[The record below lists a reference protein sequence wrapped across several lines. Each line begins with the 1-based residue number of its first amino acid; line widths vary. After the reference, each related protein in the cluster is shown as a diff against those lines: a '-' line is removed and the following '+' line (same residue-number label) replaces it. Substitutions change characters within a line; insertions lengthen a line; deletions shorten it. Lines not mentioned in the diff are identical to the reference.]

1 LLYIRAREAR
11 QRKEAEM
18 IKATIYKTLDLGLSI
33 EDGGKF
39 TAVCEEHNT
48 LVQGTRT
55 SLQGR
60 FTFEF
65 CEFCEYPRKEGK

>member
-1 LLYIRAREAR
+1 
-11 QRKEAEM
+11 M
-18 IKATIYKTLDLGLSI
+18 NKATLYKTLDLGLSI

-39 TAVCEEHNT
+39 TAVCEDHNT
-48 LVQGTRT
+48 LVQGTKK

-65 CEFCEYPRKEGK
+65 CEFCKYPREEAN